1 MKPYEIRTGKHSNR
15 AAPKGYKNRQS
26 RIQARA
32 QSQTIPPPKKN
43 KIRKANDTCTKIQT
57 CHKTWNLYNSL
68 IRERAQWMEIKKLQ
82 MTNYQSSV
90 ISLFDTL
97 RISWFIL
104 CKSAGGNKLSLFT
117 AMHATTQNCTAI
129 RRQPA
134 EWIKLPMCTSLF
146 DYLIFI
152 GCRLILLG

>member
-1 MKPYEIRTGKHSNR
+1 MKSGWANIPTVRH
-15 AAPKGYKNRQS
+15 PKDTKIDSQGSKQEPKAKQS
-26 RIQARA
+26 
-32 QSQTIPPPKKN
+32 PPQIKN

-57 CHKTWNLYNSL
+57 CHKTWNLDNSL

-90 ISLFDTL
+90 ISLLDTL

-104 CKSAGGNKLSLFT
+104 WKSAGGNKLSLFT

-152 GCRLILLG
+152 GCRLSLLG